1 VEGKNKGFRYI
12 LEEEKVVEYL
22 KLSIEQRLL
31 WLEEIDAF
39 TRLVLS
45 EKEIAVR
52 EGLRAGSL

>member
-22 KLSIEQRLL
+22 KLSIEQMLL